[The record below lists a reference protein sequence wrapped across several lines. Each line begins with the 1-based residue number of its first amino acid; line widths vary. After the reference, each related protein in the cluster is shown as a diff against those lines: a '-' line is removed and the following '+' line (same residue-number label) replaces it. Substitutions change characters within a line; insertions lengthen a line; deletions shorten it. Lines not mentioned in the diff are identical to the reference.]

1 MANFNLVIDTS
12 NFKPFTYKDIMAPF
26 EDYSKE
32 YTTRRNEINQY
43 MDAYGNLQL
52 PQGSKINDEYQKYL
66 QEQNEAMD
74 NFYKYGLNAKTG
86 SALTKAFNMR
96 KGSVKKM
103 QEAVKTY
110 QTMQEQK
117 QQYENQGYIVS
128 GLDDADGKSLDDIY
142 YGKRPKFNAV
152 KQDDIYTRAKDIF
165 TGMNEASLNATKGDI
180 AELVKNQYYIYTQK
194 GLNDKEAREMAFSDI
209 GTIMAKAAQENNE
222 LASAM
227 QQIATS
233 IPSFEKFDNQSR
245 SKIYKT
251 IGLALLSSARNK
263 TDVMNDKTMDL
274 YYQQRADTRAQNAE
288 TREATK
294 FKEDEKHK
302 FGWDGT
308 DSGKEPKDIAK
319 DEFVS
324 TSGKK
329 VRLEVNQFNAVTKIR
344 DPKTGH
350 LINDKTIVK
359 ELQEQGYKVSDKLS
373 ENKTDSENDKSKDTQ
388 GSLME

>member
-43 MDAYGNLQL
+43 MDTYGNLQL

-86 SALTKAFNMR
+86 SALTKAFNMH
-96 KGSVKKM
+96 KGSVRKM
-103 QEAVKTY
+103 QDAVKTY

-165 TGMNEASLNATKGDI
+165 TGMNEATLNATKGNI
-180 AELVKNQYYIYTQK
+180 ASLVKDQYYIYTQK
-194 GLNDKEAREMAFSDI
+194 GLDDKEAREMAFSDI
-209 GTIMAKAAQENNE
+209 GTIMAKAAQGNNE

-227 QQIATS
+227 NQIATS

-263 TDVMNDKTMDL
+263 TDVMNDKTKDL
-274 YYQQRADTRAQNAE
+274 YYQYRADARAQASE
-288 TREATK
+288 EREATK
-294 FKEDEKHK
+294 FREDQAHD
-302 FGWDGT
+302 FGWD
-308 DSGKEPKDIAK
+308 DKDNVKEPKDIADDK
-319 DEFVS
+319 FIT
-324 TSGKK
+324 TSGQIVKIDK
-329 VRLEVNQFNAVTKIR
+329 DIHGSVTAIR
-344 DPKTGH
+344 EPKTNR
-350 LINDKTIVK
+350 LIKDTKTIVK
-359 ELQEQGYKVSDKLS
+359 ELQENGYNVSTLLS
-373 ENKTDSENDKSKDTQ
+373 PENENNENEEEVRKS
-388 GSLME
+388 LNR